1 MVRWYELT
9 NALLWGTVN
18 SSSCWAEI
26 DDCKIREKAR
36 KIDGPHHGAGERW
49 WWCEQVVSAA
59 GFRAGFKY
67 RSKRTDSG
75 TGCHIREKGQM

>member
-36 KIDGPHHGAGERW
+36 KIDGPHHGAG
-49 WWCEQVVSAA
+49 
-59 GFRAGFKY
+59 GGGL
-67 RSKRTDSG
+67 SKW
-75 TGCHIREKGQM
+75 